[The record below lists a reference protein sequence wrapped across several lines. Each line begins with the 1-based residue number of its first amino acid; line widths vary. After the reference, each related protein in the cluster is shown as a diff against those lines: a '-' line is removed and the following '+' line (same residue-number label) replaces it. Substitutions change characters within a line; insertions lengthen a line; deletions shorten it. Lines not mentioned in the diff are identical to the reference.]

1 MPYLVEGATVQSS
14 IHHID
19 YFNLFRRAT
28 QRRGGCQPMKFEY
41 YQDTKKAWHWRLLD
55 GSRIVAL
62 GENYPSKAECQSSMK
77 GMAGS
82 LVIPSAQVDIPKQP
96 WGGKACAE
104 GAPPGMGVPTKK
116 PARQKS
122 LSAPEPVTS
131 TKKAGQ
137 GPNALKGSKAAR
149 GAQRPKDTVTS
160 AAEKNT
166 SKKPSPAT
174 SKAPAKTSRR

>member
-55 GSRIVAL
+55 GARIVAL

-96 WGGKACAE
+96 WGKKACAE
-104 GAPPGMGVPTKK
+104 DAPHDRGLPTKK
-116 PARQKS
+116 PARRKS
-122 LSAPEPVTS
+122 LPAPEAETS
-131 TKKAGQ
+131 TKKASRDS
-137 GPNALKGSKAAR
+137 NALNGSKVAL
-149 GAQRPKDTVTS
+149 TS
-160 AAEKNT
+160 AAGKNT
-166 SKKPSPAT
+166 SKKSAAAT